1 MRIFQSDLGEIFRN
15 GAAAMVT
22 MVEVSQRAGVSTAT
36 VSRVLN
42 SPNVVD
48 KKTLRLVKA
57 AISDLGYRPN
67 AVARGLASRSSKTIG
82 VVINRFSSSYYG
94 SMLEGVEGALTSLNF
109 KTIAESSQESADGE
123 LSAVYSLLDRQC
135 EGIVLHSDM
144 LSDDQLRELLTKQ
157 SNIVLMNRLLNGF
170 EDRCVYLDNVRGGKL
185 AADYLIGQG
194 HRDIAILTGPQSFF
208 ESADRL
214 NGFLKQADQQGLEI
228 NHDLIMEGDFK
239 AASGRIA
246 MEKIWALNKP
256 ATALFCM
263 NDEMAAGAID
273 ACLQHGIS
281 VPKNISILGFDD
293 HEMSRFLHPK
303 LTTIRQPLAEIGSAA
318 GNLAHALAHEADHT
332 KNKTVFEAEV
342 VERASVMKI

>member
-1 MRIFQSDLGEIFRN
+1 
-15 GAAAMVT
+15 MVT

-42 SPNVVD
+42 SPDVVD
-48 KKTLRLVKA
+48 QKTLQLVQT

-94 SMLEGVEGALTSLNF
+94 RMLQGVEEALTSLKF
-109 KTIAESSQESADGE
+109 KAIAESSHESAEGE
-123 LSAVYSLLDRQC
+123 MSAVYSLLDRQC

-144 LSDDQLRELLTKQ
+144 LSDDQLRELFNKQ
-157 SNIVLMNRLLNGF
+157 SKIVLMNRLLNGF
-170 EDRCVYLDNVRGGKL
+170 EDKCVYLDNVRGGTL
-185 AADYLIGQG
+185 AADYLIEMG
-194 HRDIAILTGPQSFF
+194 HRDIAILTGPESFF
-208 ESADRL
+208 ESSDRL
-214 NGFLKQADQQGLEI
+214 DGFLTRVDQSGL
-228 NHDLIMEGDFK
+228 NVDQDLIFEGDFR
-239 AASGRIA
+239 ASSGRTA
-246 MEKIWALNKP
+246 MERIWALGKP
-256 ATALFCM
+256 VTALFCM

-273 ACLQHGIS
+273 ACLERGVS

-303 LTTIRQPLAEIGSAA
+303 LTTIRQPLTEIGAAA
-318 GNLAHALAHEADHT
+318 GNLAHALARQADHK

-342 VERASVMKI
+342 VERASVMKIQLNKRSQLGERL